1 MGYADFMGNSQI
13 KKSTKHVKHPSDHAQ
28 STAQLKEQIAQL
40 KKDLLRE
47 REKLAAWYDIAEEGL
62 FIHENFI
69 IKEVNSALLKM
80 TGYSKKELIDKH
92 GKMLITEDSF
102 EKLKKHISSFP
113 GKLESGVRSTYHSA
127 RQAVGMNGGKSCGL
141 YGGSNCQYTGGK
153 RRRRKTQ
160 KKRSHRKH

>member
-1 MGYADFMGNSQI
+1 MYGRTNRRKVKYG
-13 KKSTKHVKHPSDHAQ
+13 KRHTKGRKHHGGQLQ
-28 STAQLKEQIAQL
+28 SAEQTIGL
-40 KKDLLRE
+40 KKE
-47 REKLAAWYDIAEEGL
+47 PS
-62 FIHENFI
+62 F
-69 IKEVNSALLKM
+69 
-80 TGYSKKELIDKH
+80 
-92 GKMLITEDSF
+92 F